1 LILFNGTLHIVTDPL
16 GRWPSLDEISAV
28 APLEEELYKNQLR
41 FVSPEEAGT
50 LIPPLAGR

>member
-1 LILFNGTLHIVTDPL
+1 LILFNGTLHIVTDPH
-16 GRWPSLDEISAV
+16 GRWPSLEEISAAV
-28 APLEEELYKNQLR
+28 PLEEELYKNELR